1 MEDLGPQVVRGDER
15 LALLPEAFDEL
26 GRLGERDGD
35 AVGSWIGA
43 GAEAEATGG
52 GGLGLG

>member
-15 LALLPEAFDEL
+15 LALLPEALDEL
-26 GRLGERDGD
+26 GHLGERDGD

-52 GGLGLG
+52 LGLG